1 MLHCKCIYIYI
12 YRYAQAYTHIHTYTV
27 YTPIDICIRIDIH
40 IYIYITY
47 HIFDLFVSTSA
58 EDRHQTDGPRPLPH
72 RRLLGVPRFL
82 FGLRSLEDPIIP
94 R

>member
-1 MLHCKCIYIYI
+1 MLHCKRMYIYI

-40 IYIYITY
+40 IYITY

>member
-1 MLHCKCIYIYI
+1 MLHCKCMYIYI

-40 IYIYITY
+40 IYIYILHTIY
-47 HIFDLFVSTSA
+47 SICLSLHLLRTVTK
-58 EDRHQTDGPRPLPH
+58 QTGLGRFRIDGFSGY
-72 RRLLGVPRFL
+72 LGD
-82 FGLRSLEDPIIP
+82 GLRSLEDPIIP